1 LPHNL
6 GSYQLGK
13 FKEKSLPGAGRAT
26 YHPEKTMDKDSKIL
40 PNFLGPM
47 VEGQEPDLSMPSQL
61 CLFEGNLEPCIIV
74 IFGASGDLTSR
85 KLMPALYN
93 LYLSGAL
100 PMSCCVVGVSRT
112 PLSREEFHNKMQ
124 EGLVSQDNFDS
135 ERWPEFAAGLD
146 YYAIDYDSEA
156 SFQRLRGFLKDLDE
170 RHGTGGNRLFYLA
183 VPPSLYQSIS
193 QRLGQAG
200 MGQEEMNGQ
209 GWSRIAVEKPFG
221 HDLKSAMELNDTL
234 HQSFR
239 EDQIFR
245 IDHYMAKETVQN
257 ILIFRFANAIF
268 EPLWNRNFVDHV
280 GIIAAE
286 KIGVEHR
293 ADFYEEAGVLR
304 DMFQNHMMQLL
315 TLIAMEPPSRFE
327 GERVRDEKVKV
338 FRSLKPITGP
348 SSAENLVLGQ
358 YGTGEINGV
367 AYPGYREEP
376 GVRPDSLTPTF
387 AIMRVFIDNWR
398 WRGVPFYLASGKRL
412 PKKLTQLVIHFK
424 EVPHSLFANLGLETI
439 AVNRLILGIQP
450 EEKITLTFET
460 KNPGAVICLRAVTM
474 DFNYYQNYPGP
485 IMDAYEKSLIDVMQG
500 SQMLFWRQDGVEEC
514 WAFFSPLIEG
524 CESCTYL
531 EELIHPYKAGTW
543 GPEAAQDMMRLIFS
557 EG

>member
-1 LPHNL
+1 
-6 GSYQLGK
+6 
-13 FKEKSLPGAGRAT
+13 
-26 YHPEKTMDKDSKIL
+26 MDNDSKIV
-40 PNFLGPM
+40 PDSLGAM
-47 VEGQEPDLSMPSQL
+47 VEGQAPDLGMPAEL
-61 CLFEGNLEPCIIV
+61 CLFEGNLDPCMIV
-74 IFGASGDLTSR
+74 IFGASGDLTFR

-100 PMSCCVVGVSRT
+100 PKPCCVVGVART
-112 PLSREEFHNKMQ
+112 PLSREEFQSKMQ
-124 EGLVSQDNFDS
+124 PGIASQENYDPG
-135 ERWPEFAAGLD
+135 RWGEFAAGLD
-146 YYAIDYDSEA
+146 YYAIDYDSQA
-156 SFQRLRGFLKDLDE
+156 SFQELSEFLKDLDG

-183 VPPSLYQSIS
+183 VPPSLYQPIS

-200 MGQEEMNGQ
+200 LGQEKLNGQ
-209 GWSRIAVEKPFG
+209 GWSRIVVEKPFG
-221 HDLKSAMELNDTL
+221 HDLKSAVELDTTL

-239 EDQIFR
+239 EYQIFR

-257 ILIFRFANAIF
+257 ILLFRFANAIF
-268 EPLWNRNFVDHV
+268 EPLWNRNFIDRV

-293 ADFYEEAGVLR
+293 AGFYEQAGVLR

-315 TLIAMEPPSRFE
+315 ALIAMEPPSRFE
-327 GERVRDEKVKV
+327 GERVRDEKVKA
-338 FRSLKPITGP
+338 FRSLKPITDP
-348 SSAENLVLGQ
+348 NSAENLVLGQ
-358 YGTGEINGV
+358 YGTGEIDGV
-367 AYPGYREEP
+367 PVPGYREEP

-387 AIMRVFIDNWR
+387 AVMRVFIDNWR

-424 EVPHSLFANLGLETI
+424 EVPHSLFANIGLGTI

-460 KNPGAVICLRAVTM
+460 KNPGATVCLRAVTM
-474 DFNYYQNYPGP
+474 DFNYYQNYRGP

-500 SQMLFWRQDGVEEC
+500 SHMLFWRQDGVEEC
-514 WAFFSPLIEG
+514 WAYFSPLIEE

-531 EELIHPYKAGTW
+531 EKLIHPYKAGSW
-543 GPEAAQDMMRLIFS
+543 GPEAAQDLMRLIFS
-557 EG
+557 TA